1 LHNTTKQL
9 YLHTLLTTTMTNT
22 ESIKAVLIKM
32 IIESGTNIPLGTLTG
47 NIDLLIKSAE
57 VDGMKEAREIMFP
70 TITDHPNTI

>member
-1 LHNTTKQL
+1 
-9 YLHTLLTTTMTNT
+9 MTNT
-22 ESIKAVLIKM
+22 QSIKAALINQ

-57 VDGMKEAREIMFP
+57 LDGFTQAKEIMFP

>member
-1 LHNTTKQL
+1 
-9 YLHTLLTTTMTNT
+9 MTNT
-22 ESIKAVLIKM
+22 QSIKAALIKQ

-57 VDGMKEAREIMFP
+57 LDGMKEAKEIMFQ

>member
-1 LHNTTKQL
+1 MNNTQA
-9 YLHTLLTTTMTNT
+9 
-22 ESIKAVLIKM
+22 IKAALISQ

-57 VDGMKEAREIMFP
+57 IDGMKEAREIMFP

>member
-1 LHNTTKQL
+1 MNNTQ
-9 YLHTLLTTTMTNT
+9 
-22 ESIKAVLIKM
+22 SIKSALISQ

-57 VDGMKEAREIMFP
+57 VDGMKEAKEIMFP

>member
-1 LHNTTKQL
+1 MSNTQ
-9 YLHTLLTTTMTNT
+9 
-22 ESIKAVLIKM
+22 SIKAALINL

-57 VDGMKEAREIMFP
+57 YDGMKEAREIIFP

>member
-1 LHNTTKQL
+1 
-9 YLHTLLTTTMTNT
+9 MTNT
-22 ESIKAVLIKM
+22 ESIKSALINQ

-57 VDGMKEAREIMFP
+57 LDGFTQAKEIMFP

>member
-1 LHNTTKQL
+1 MNNTQA
-9 YLHTLLTTTMTNT
+9 
-22 ESIKAVLIKM
+22 IKNALISQ

-57 VDGMKEAREIMFP
+57 VDGMKEAKEIMFP

>member
-1 LHNTTKQL
+1 MNNTQA
-9 YLHTLLTTTMTNT
+9 
-22 ESIKAVLIKM
+22 IKNALISQ

-57 VDGMKEAREIMFP
+57 LDGFTQAKEIMFP

>member
-1 LHNTTKQL
+1 
-9 YLHTLLTTTMTNT
+9 MTNT
-22 ESIKAVLIKM
+22 QSIKAALISQ

-57 VDGMKEAREIMFP
+57 LDGFTQAKEIMFP